1 MMRVAV
7 VILAALLSLPGRSPA
22 DDSKVTVLV
31 VRHRWHTG
39 IAFPA
44 EQLDSALQ
52 FLPAYFS
59 KPAYYEMGWGD
70 DAFYRQ
76 DNNTWRLVRAMLW
89 PTNSVLHVVA
99 LDRHPETLPH
109 GDIQPLC
116 VNSTQL
122 AAMQRAIANDF
133 VLDDSGTPVGADPG
147 LYGDS
152 RFFPAHGTFW
162 LGNTCNSWT
171 ARQLTALA
179 IPMDDL
185 TLTADSVMQQLTG
198 RTACR

>member
-1 MMRVAV
+1 MYV
-7 VILAALLSLPGRSPA
+7 
-22 DDSKVTVLV
+22 
-31 VRHRWHTG
+31 
-39 IAFPA
+39 
-44 EQLDSALQ
+44 
-52 FLPAYFS
+52 
-59 KPAYYEMGWGD
+59 YEMGWGD

-76 DNNTWRLVRAMLW
+76 DNSTWRLVRAMLW

-116 VNSTQL
+116 VSNTQL
-122 AAMQRAIANDF
+122 AALQRAIASDF
-133 VLDDSGTPVGADPG
+133 VLDDNGTPSDADPG

-171 ARQLTALA
+171 ARRLTALD
-179 IPMDDL
+179 IPMGYL
-185 TLTADSVMQQLTG
+185 TLTADGVMQQLTG
-198 RTACR
+198 HTACREPDPH